1 MKKIFKALKFT
12 CLSLFTTLCFVA
24 CDKEFVNVKSN
35 VIGEENANFNTDN
48 NSIPILAYNK
58 KLSALQINNLSA
70 NLFGVYNDLAYG
82 STTASIVTQVV
93 PNSFNPDF
101 GENPEIESVILRIP
115 YFSKP
120 DGTDNEGNTTYSIK
134 DSLFGN
140 ANAPIKLSIYQ
151 NNYFLRD
158 FNPDSEGAQ
167 NYFSNGNSGNETDN
181 FALTE
186 NATINFDE
194 YKGELL
200 YKDENFTPSSEVIV
214 VTTGEGDDE
223 TSERLTPS
231 IRVPLDKA
239 FWETLIFD
247 KEGQPEL
254 SNSNNFKN
262 YFRGLH
268 IKAEATGD
276 NGNMVLL
283 DLGSTDSSITIN
295 YTKDSTVEGERV
307 DATYVLKFS
316 ENRLNTIINKY
327 DQVTLTNG
335 NTETGDDKLYL
346 KGAEGSMAVVELFS
360 GEAEYKDENDN
371 VSILPAIDAFKKTYR
386 KLDENGDYIKE
397 NDKYV
402 LKKLINDVQLVIY
415 EDENMPTPPPV
426 DDKDYHHADRIYA
439 FDIKNDLPT
448 IDYLID
454 QTDDP
459 SNPFNSKLISLGRRF
474 KDDNGRAKYKIR
486 LTEHIKNILLRD
498 STNTKLGLVLSTNVT
513 ATQNAEILN
522 SEDDVKNIPAA
533 AFLTPRGTILH
544 GTKESVPQDRRMR
557 LDVFFTK
564 PK

>member
-1 MKKIFKALKFT
+1 M
-12 CLSLFTTLCFVA
+12 CFIA
-24 CDKEFVNVKSN
+24 CDKEFVNIKSN
-35 VIGEENANFNTDN
+35 VIGEENANFDADN
-48 NSIPILAYNK
+48 DTIPILAYNK

-70 NLFGVYNDLAYG
+70 NLLGFYNDLAYG
-82 STTASIVTQVV
+82 QTTASIITQVV

-120 DGTDNEGNTTYSIK
+120 DGTDEEGNTTYSIK
-134 DSLFGN
+134 DSLFGD
-140 ANAPIKLSIYQ
+140 ANAPIKLLVYQ

-167 NYFSNGNSGNETDN
+167 NYFSNGNNGNGADD

-194 YKGELL
+194 HKGELL
-200 YKDENFTPSSEVIV
+200 YENENFTPSSEVIV

-231 IRVPLDKA
+231 IRVPLKNE
-239 FWETLIFD
+239 FWKTLILD

-254 SNSNNFKN
+254 SNPNNFKN
-262 YFRGLH
+262 HFRGLY
-268 IKAEATGD
+268 IKAEAID
-276 NGNMVLL
+276 NNGNMVLL

-335 NTETGDDKLYL
+335 NTETGDDTLYL
-346 KGAEGSMAVVELFS
+346 KGAEGSMAVVDLFS
-360 GEAEYKDENDN
+360 GDVEYEDEDGNT
-371 VSILPAIDAFKKTYR
+371 SIIPALEAFKKTYR
-386 KLDENGDYIKE
+386 ELDENGDYIKE
-397 NDKYV
+397 NDDYL
-402 LKKLINDVQLVIY
+402 LKRLINDVQLVIY
-415 EDENMPTPPPV
+415 EDETMPTPPPV
-426 DDKDYHHADRIYA
+426 DGKDYHHADRIYA
-439 FDIKNDLPT
+439 YDVKNNMPI

-454 QTDDP
+454 PTENKAD
-459 SNPFNSKLISLGRRF
+459 PFNSRVISLGQRR
-474 KDDNGRAKYKIR
+474 KDNNGNAKYKIHV
-486 LTEHIKNILLRD
+486 TEHIKNILLRD
-498 STNTKLGLVLSTNVT
+498 STNTKIGLVLSTNVNVS
-513 ATQNAEILN
+513 QNAKILN
-522 SEDDVKNIPAA
+522 SEDDVTNIPAA
-533 AFLTPRGTILH
+533 AILTPRGTILH
-544 GTKESVPQDRRMR
+544 GTKESVPQDKRMR
-557 LDVFFTK
+557 LEIFFTK